1 LNIGEAAKAAGVP
14 AKMIRYYESIGLI
27 PPADRRDSG
36 YRDYS
41 PDDVHRLRFVQRGR
55 KLGFSIDDIRELLRL
70 WSDRERS
77 DAAVRKVALDHVMEL
92 EAKAAELQ
100 EMIQILRHLADACQQ
115 GDRPLCP
122 IINAL
127 GGGLAEAPAVPGVM
141 PRRGAKAA
149 SRASKPGAAY

>member
-1 LNIGEAAKAAGVP
+1 LNIGKASKAAGVP

-27 PPADRRDSG
+27 PAAGRRDSG

-41 PDDVHRLRFVQRGR
+41 SDDVHRLRFVRCGR
-55 KLGFSIDDIRELLRL
+55 KLGFSIDYIRELLRL

-77 DAAVRKVALDHVMEL
+77 DAAVRKVALEHVKGL

-100 EMIQILRHLADACQQ
+100 EMIVTLRHLADACEK

-122 IINAL
+122 LIDVL
-127 GGGLAEAPAVPGVM
+127 GVGLPEVPAATVARQ
-141 PRRGAKAA
+141 RRMTKTV
-149 SRASKPGAAY
+149 SRVT

>member
-1 LNIGEAAKAAGVP
+1 LNIGEASKAAGVP

-70 WSDRERS
+70 WSDRARS
-77 DAAVRKVALDHVMEL
+77 DAAVRKVALDHVTEL

-100 EMIQILRHLADACQQ
+100 EMIQTLRHLADACHK

-127 GGGLAEAPAVPGVM
+127 GGGLAEGPAAPVM
-141 PRRGAKAA
+141 QRRAARAA
-149 SRASKPGAAY
+149 SRASKPSAAY